1 MTASGLGKNKI
12 ITGALPN
19 TNEVADSFVSLVC
32 IPAAIPSLTSS
43 YTVATSVP
51 LVAPSDVVALR
62 KKETVDCRGVDKRR
76 LRISEA
82 ASRNDAR
89 DAAS

>member
-12 ITGALPN
+12 ITGASPN
-19 TNEVADSFVSLVC
+19 TNEVAALFVSLVC
-32 IPAAIPSLTSS
+32 VLAGTPSHTSS

-76 LRISEA
+76 LRIGKT
-82 ASRNDAR
+82 ASRSNVCDAV
-89 DAAS
+89 S